1 MYVKVYDGTY
11 ALGLKLKVLIY
22 TCTCIMALQSSI
34 HKPKIVTEKMF
45 LSCL

>member
-1 MYVKVYDGTY
+1 MYTEYDGKY

-22 TCTCIMALQSSI
+22 TCTCIME
-34 HKPKIVTEKMF
+34 IVTEKMF